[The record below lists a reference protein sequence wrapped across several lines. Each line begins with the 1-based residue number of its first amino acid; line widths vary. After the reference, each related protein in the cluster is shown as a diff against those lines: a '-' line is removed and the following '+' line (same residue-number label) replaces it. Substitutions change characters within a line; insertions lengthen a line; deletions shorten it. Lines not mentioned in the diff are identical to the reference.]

1 MVASSV
7 VVLTPDHPPLP
18 LELLDEV
25 FRITASSSTQSCLA
39 LCLVSSW
46 VYRLVIPYLM
56 DQVVITSFPKA
67 TSLRDHLFASLP
79 RVRNFADPVL
89 LIRGLWLPDHISLP
103 PRIFLAS
110 KNLRRAAIHI
120 QALCNLASECPLDL
134 DSNRELDHDLDL
146 TLLGG
151 GKCNYEHLTK
161 ARFLMSRVT
170 RLHLVSNAP
179 VLLFHNLPHVTHL
192 ASTWTFSFHDA
203 VELFTTTLPALKVL
217 VFVIDTRFTPS
228 IQKIAKEFIYMLRN
242 KEQWVWFLEADRSEL
257 RAEWEDEARGGE
269 SLWDRAIRQTTNWE
283 KVNYCALCHRF
294 SFADHSYATWK

>member
-25 FRITASSSTQSCLA
+25 FRITATSSTQSCLA

-67 TSLRDHLFASLP
+67 TSLRDHLFPSLP
-79 RVRNFADPVL
+79 HMRNFSDPVL
-89 LIRGLWLPDHISLP
+89 HIRGLWLPDHIALP

-120 QALCNLASECPLDL
+120 QTLCDLASQCPLDL

-170 RLHLVSNAP
+170 RLHLVSSAP
-179 VLLFHNLPHVTHL
+179 PLLFHNLPHVTHL
-192 ASTWTFSFHDA
+192 ASTWTFAFHDA
-203 VELFTTTLPALKVL
+203 VELFTAALPALKVL

-228 IQKIAKEFIYMLRN
+228 IQKIAKEVIYTIRK

-269 SLWDRAIRQTTNWE
+269 SVWDRAIRQTTNWE
-283 KVNYCALCHRF
+283 KEHAAAECQHAVETVQA
-294 SFADHSYATWK
+294 